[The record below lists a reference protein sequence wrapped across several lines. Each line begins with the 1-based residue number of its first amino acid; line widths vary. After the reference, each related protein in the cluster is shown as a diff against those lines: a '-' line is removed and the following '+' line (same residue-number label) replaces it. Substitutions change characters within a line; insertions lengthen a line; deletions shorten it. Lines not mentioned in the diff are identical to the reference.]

1 MEKLHQKKGPGTEF
15 LIEPLDGIKTINGIP
30 VIMTRYYGKT
40 LKHYRNNIWNGLEKP
55 IKQLTYGLLQGLQK
69 MHCNQVAHRDIKAD
83 NILLKNAEG
92 DPVIIDYGLANAKE
106 LGSGTP
112 GYLAPE

>member
-1 MEKLHQKKGPGTEF
+1 
-15 LIEPLDGIKTINGIP
+15 
-30 VIMTRYYGKT
+30 
-40 LKHYRNNIWNGLEKP
+40 
-55 IKQLTYGLLQGLQK
+55 